1 MAALTTKFL
10 LNGCWRIAT
19 LQGALEEEALME
31 ELKPS
36 NDNNPTR
43 VVGAQ
48 PSCDAAIIS
57 FAKTFKTQL
66 RFGVLF
72 QILHNQSVF
81 QHRADEILHLRK
93 RENPIK
99 KCRDGPNRR
108 QPQNPQY
115 AVVKSALF
123 YLNLCP
129 SSSKQFAFYFSIRY
143 QVHIIVFPWLV
154 Q

>member
-1 MAALTTKFL
+1 VAALTTKFL

-43 VVGAQ
+43 VVDDAQ

-57 FAKTFKTQL
+57 FAKTYKTQL

-81 QHRADEILHLRK
+81 HHCADEILHLSDE
-93 RENPIK
+93 ENEK
-99 KCRDGPNRR
+99 T
-108 QPQNPQY
+108 Q
-115 AVVKSALF
+115 
-123 YLNLCP
+123 
-129 SSSKQFAFYFSIRY
+129 
-143 QVHIIVFPWLV
+143 
-154 Q
+154 